1 MRDGTRGADE
11 HGMVANQDESGCQDN
26 KVVEDDDDEY
36 YADRFE
42 SVRTPT
48 GLEIGLRVTW
58 PLEDNNN
65 PSSTTNSDGGGPA
78 SELSPP
84 PKTVV
89 RLNLSTCLPETA
101 LAPLFDGTQW
111 AGTRVWPAAVVALQ
125 YLLSLPNH
133 THHNNNN
140 NKTLLELGC
149 GLGVPGMIWHA
160 ATLGS
165 TVILTDKDELM
176 PQLRANLVTNFST
189 STHSSGAGH
198 IAAHSLDWSVAGIHE
213 LLRNC
218 AAAAGSDCGTTSSST
233 RSDGST
239 TDTNDG
245 EQLSSFD
252 IVLNCDCIFE
262 PLYGDS
268 WKQLLACQQ
277 ELLRINPHTL
287 MLTSVE
293 RRHADGIDQYL
304 DAAARRQNSCS
315 SIDRVERVHVPHA
328 PRQVELYRLYGK
340 TTTTTGG
347 SDECYF

>member
-1 MRDGTRGADE
+1 M
-11 HGMVANQDESGCQDN
+11 NQDASGFQDN
-26 KVVEDDDDEY
+26 EVDDDDDDEY

-58 PLEDNNN
+58 PLEVNN
-65 PSSTTNSDGGGPA
+65 PSSTTSNDDNGPA
-78 SELSPP
+78 ESSPIP
-84 PKTVV
+84 PRTVV

-111 AGTRVWPAAVVALQ
+111 AGTRVWPAAIVATQ
-125 YLLSLPNH
+125 YLLSLPHH
-133 THHNNNN
+133 TLHNNH
-140 NKTLLELGC
+140 KTLLELGC

-165 TVILTDKDELM
+165 TVILTDKDELV
-176 PQLRANLVTNFST
+176 PQLRANLDTNFST
-189 STHSSGAGH
+189 ITNNCGGR
-198 IAAHSLDWSVAGIHE
+198 IAALSLDWSVAGIQE

-218 AAAAGSDCGTTSSST
+218 AAAGSDCRSTCDGTKTT
-233 RSDGST
+233 DASDG
-239 TDTNDG
+239 
-245 EQLSSFD
+245 EVRLPQPQLLSFD

-262 PLYGDS
+262 PLYGES

-277 ELLRINPHTL
+277 ELLRLNPHTF

-293 RRHADGIDQYL
+293 RRHADGIDRYL
-304 DAAARRQNSCS
+304 EAAARQNNNSN
-315 SIDRVERVHVPHA
+315 SIDRVERLHVPHA

-340 TTTTTGG
+340 TATTVG
-347 SDECYF
+347 SEESN